1 MDFAKRKEI
10 LCSCKTD
17 GKGGVKK
24 ENGGFANAVC
34 SSGGFAR
41 RYLVEVSRGALN
53 LPLLA
58 QENFEINFK
67 FSFTQSGGAGNRTQV
82 L

>member
-1 MDFAKRKEI
+1 MDFAKGKEI
-10 LCSCKTD
+10 LCSGETD

-24 ENGGFANAVC
+24 K
-34 SSGGFAR
+34 SGGFAR